1 MGFRNYEFDQR
12 NSLIVSITF
21 KLWPRLT
28 QSLYK
33 QIKKEKTILQYIQ
46 ITFATEVI
54 KWQNSFANF
63 AFPFVNTI

>member
-1 MGFRNYEFDQR
+1 MRFRNYEFDQR

-33 QIKKEKTILQYIQ
+33 QIKKEKKTVLQYIQ
-46 ITFATEVI
+46 II
-54 KWQNSFANF
+54 LLLKL
-63 AFPFVNTI
+63 